1 LSSSDTLCEAGLC
14 NARVRIGRLERK
26 IEAQKNKN
34 NALREKVKF
43 QDRVLRYF
51 PNAAKTKQLVEENK
65 ALRNELQ
72 MMRTESVEYE
82 AVRSHLEA
90 EKEIERLQS
99 EVERLRELIFRA
111 TDVIYNCGLRDEM
124 CNEVMDWYR

>member
-1 LSSSDTLCEAGLC
+1 MSRSNEICKAGLCEAS
-14 NARVRIGRLERK
+14 VRIGRLERK
-26 IEAQKNKN
+26 IEAQKQKN
-34 NALREKVKF
+34 NALREKIKF
-43 QDRVLRYF
+43 QDRVFRYF
-51 PNAAKTKQLVEENK
+51 PSTAKIKQLVEENK

-72 MMRTESVEYE
+72 TMRTESVEYE

-124 CNEVMDWYR
+124 CNEVMDWYK